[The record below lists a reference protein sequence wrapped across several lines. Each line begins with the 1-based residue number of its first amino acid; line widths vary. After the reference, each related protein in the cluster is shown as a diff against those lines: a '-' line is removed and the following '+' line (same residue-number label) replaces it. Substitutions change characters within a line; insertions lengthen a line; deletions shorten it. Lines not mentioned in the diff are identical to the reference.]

1 MPACAEY
8 GPICSSAKRSN
19 CSRVSQTSTTRRP
32 SSVFAAQWKIAP
44 SGAGADGSS
53 RPISFSTSS
62 YCSSVPPLK
71 FISIATAMERT
82 SLLAVTYIR
91 VDVRKPAFTGS
102 SLPLDCR
109 RRLRGQ
115 VERDPVHARDLVD
128 DPAGDRLQQVVGQAR
143 PVGGHRVLGGDR
155 PDHDRVS
162 VGALVALDA
171 DGADR
176 GQHREALPEL
186 AVEAGLA
193 HLREQDR
200 VRLAEYLQP
209 FAGDVADD

>member
-8 GPICSSAKRSN
+8 GPICSWANLSN

-44 SGAGADGSS
+44 SGGGADGSS

-62 YCSSVPPLK
+62 YWTSVAPLK
-71 FISIATAMERT
+71 IISIATAMWEPP
-82 SLLAVTYIR
+82 SL
-91 VDVRKPAFTGS
+91 VDLRPRDVLRPRAGG
-102 SLPLDCR
+102 SLPLDRCG
-109 RRLRGQ
+109 RLRGE
-115 VERDPVHARDLVD
+115 VEGDAVHARDLVD
-128 DPAGDRLQQVVGQAR
+128 DPAGDRLQQFVRQAC
-143 PVGGHRVLGGDR
+143 PVGGHRVLGSDR
-155 PDHDRVS
+155 ADHDRVA

-176 GQHREALPEL
+176 RQNRKALPEL

-193 HLREQDR
+193 HLFEQDR
-200 VRLAEYLQP
+200 VRVAE
-209 FAGDVADD
+209 DR

>member
-53 RPISFSTSS
+53 SPISLSTSS

-71 FISIATAMERT
+71 FISIATAMDVLLSV
-82 SLLAVTYIR
+82 SLR
-91 VDVRKPAFTGS
+91 PRDVRRPPSDG
-102 SLPLDCR
+102 SLPLDRC

-128 DPAGDRLQQVVGQAR
+128 DPAGDRLQQVVGQPR

-155 PDHDRVS
+155 P
-162 VGALVALDA
+162 
-171 DGADR
+171 
-176 GQHREALPEL
+176 
-186 AVEAGLA
+186 
-193 HLREQDR
+193 
-200 VRLAEYLQP
+200 
-209 FAGDVADD
+209 